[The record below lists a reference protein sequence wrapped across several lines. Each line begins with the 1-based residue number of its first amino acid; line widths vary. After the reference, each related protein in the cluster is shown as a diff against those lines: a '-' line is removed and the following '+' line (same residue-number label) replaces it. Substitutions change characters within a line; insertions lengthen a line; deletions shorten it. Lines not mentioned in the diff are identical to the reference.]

1 MIDLFMDSDTDRE
14 SYLKMLIAGL
24 KNELQETLG
33 TVEERKI
40 MSQIEEAEKEL
51 TVLKGENNAENK
63 RKS

>member
-1 MIDLFMDSDTDRE
+1 MIDLFIDSDIDRE
-14 SYLKMLIAGL
+14 FYLKMVIAGL

-51 TVLKGENNAENK
+51 INFKETKVEKNE
-63 RKS
+63 

>member
-1 MIDLFMDSDTDRE
+1 MIDLFMNSDTDRE
-14 SYLKMLIAGL
+14 FYLKMLIAGL

-51 TVLKGENNAENK
+51 ANLDSIKIVKN
-63 RKS
+63 

>member
-1 MIDLFMDSDTDRE
+1 MIDLFLDSDTDRE
-14 SYLKMLIAGL
+14 FYLKMLIAGL

-51 TVLKGENNAENK
+51 ANLNDN
-63 RKS
+63 